1 MISEKIQN
9 AINDQ
14 INAEFYS
21 SYFYLSMSAYCESE
35 NFKGF
40 AEWFR
45 LQAEEEKTH
54 GFKLFD
60 YLQERGGR
68 VVLKAIDAP
77 PVEFKSVQDTFE
89 KTLEHERKVTS
100 LINNLNKLAV
110 DEKDYAT
117 QAHLQWFIT
126 EQVEEEATAEDIN
139 LLRNPNR
146 QKRFRACGRI
156 SGRKRK
162 ERSEYFNRSYDLAI
176 SRI

>member
-1 MISEKIQN
+1 MISEKMQN

-45 LQAEEEKTH
+45 LQAEEEKMH
-54 GFKLFD
+54 GFRLFD

-68 VVLKAIDAP
+68 AILKAIEAP
-77 PVEFKSVQDTFE
+77 PTEFKSVQETFE
-89 KTLEHERKVTS
+89 KTLEHERK
-100 LINNLNKLAV
+100 

-126 EQVEEEATAEDIN
+126 EQVEEEATAEDILN
-139 LLRNPNR
+139 QIKMVEGKTGSMFYIDRHIVKTR
-146 QKRFRACGRI
+146 QSSA
-156 SGRKRK
+156 
-162 ERSEYFNRSYDLAI
+162 ESE
-176 SRI
+176 

>member
-1 MISEKIQN
+1 MISEKMQK

-21 SYFYLSMSAYCESE
+21 SYFYLSMSAYCESV

-68 VVLKAIDAP
+68 VILKPIEGP
-77 PVEFKSVQDTFE
+77 PTEFKSVQDTFE
-89 KTLEHERKVTS
+89 QTLEHERKVTS
-100 LINNLNKLAV
+100 LINNLYKLAM
-110 DEKDYAT
+110 EENDYPS
-117 QAHLQWFIT
+117 QSHLQWFID
-126 EQVEEEATAEDIN
+126 EQVEEEATAEDILN
-139 LLRNPNR
+139 QIKMVEGKTGSMFYIDRHVAR
-146 QKRFRACGRI
+146 QRE
-156 SGRKRK
+156 S
-162 ERSEYFNRSYDLAI
+162 
-176 SRI
+176 